1 MVDYGEFRIRD
12 MQCNQYLHHIDNPCL
27 GLGNQSNQIKIAGAH
42 LHVVN
47 KFTDAS
53 VKKPP

>member
-53 VKKPP
+53 VKNPP